1 MPMTTFSVRMD
12 ERLKKELDELCVLFG
27 MNTSVA
33 INIFAR
39 AVVREQ
45 RIPFEIT
52 ASPNNRGL
60 QAFQML
66 RLQAKKNGLQDMTL
80 DDINKEIDLNRD
92 EK

>member
-12 ERLKKELDELCVLFG
+12 EKLKKELDELCILFG

-52 ASPNNRGL
+52 ASSANNRGL
-60 QAFQML
+60 QAFQDL
-66 RLQAKKNGLQDMTL
+66 RQQARDKGLQEMTL
-80 DDINKEIDLNRD
+80 DDINDEIALAR
-92 EK
+92 E

>member
-12 ERLKKELDELCVLFG
+12 EDLKKEFDELCVIFG

-45 RIPFEIT
+45 RIPFEIS
-52 ASPNNRGL
+52 ASTSERGL
-60 QAFQML
+60 QAFQKL
-66 RLQAKKNGLQDMTL
+66 RLQAKKNGLQEMTL
-80 DDINKEIDLNRD
+80 DDINREIALDR
-92 EK
+92 EGK

>member
-12 ERLKKELDELCVLFG
+12 EDLKKELDELCVIFG

-45 RIPFEIT
+45 RIPFEIS
-52 ASPNNRGL
+52 ASISEKGL
-60 QAFQML
+60 LAFQKL
-66 RLQAKKNGLQDMTL
+66 RQQAKKNGLQEMTL
-80 DDINKEIDLNRD
+80 DDIDKEIALVR
-92 EK
+92 EGK